1 MHRSNVSLLR
11 LQGVLCGVLQVI
23 IQRLTEDQA
32 MRSFVVQFADKIMQT
47 MLQVFQCR
55 NVTVHEEAMLAV
67 GALTYA
73 SGKQFVTYMPSF
85 FPVLLQGLASHQ
97 VGLHL
102 ADCQPAAA
110 ECVKLAYRPMM
121 GPAHAV
127 KQTYQCMAAYRLAAV
142 VSNCVPITAQIS
154 LVSLPIRKV
163 THSS

>member
-1 MHRSNVSLLR
+1 MHTSNVSLLR

-97 VGLHL
+97 VGLH
-102 ADCQPAAA
+102 PAGCHPEAA
-110 ECVKLAYRPMM
+110 ECVKLASRPTLT
-121 GPAHAV
+121 AALAV
-127 KQTYQCMAAYRLAAV
+127 KTNMPV
-142 VSNCVPITAQIS
+142 HGS
-154 LVSLPIRKV
+154 
-163 THSS
+163 

>member
-1 MHRSNVSLLR
+1 
-11 LQGVLCGVLQVI
+11 
-23 IQRLTEDQA
+23 

-97 VGLHL
+97 VGMHL
-102 ADCQPAAA
+102 ADWQPQKVLMSLLSSQCLPPA
-110 ECVKLAYRPMM
+110 LAF
-121 GPAHAV
+121 
-127 KQTYQCMAAYRLAAV
+127 KQTF
-142 VSNCVPITAQIS
+142 
-154 LVSLPIRKV
+154 
-163 THSS
+163 